1 MKTIKRTD
9 LKKLVYA
16 VFRLFE
22 AQDDECADRRKVAA
36 RERAVSRYLDKI
48 SSSKEERWEIR
59 FVVELSLWTKRT
71 GESIERKLRELGY
84 EIEEEEK
91 K

>member
-1 MKTIKRTD
+1 MKAVKRAD

-36 RERAVSRYLDKI
+36 RERAVNRYLDNI

-59 FVVELSLWTKRT
+59 FVVEFSLWTKRT
-71 GESIERKLRELGY
+71 GESLERQLRELGY
-84 EIEEEEK
+84 EIAEDK

>member
-1 MKTIKRTD
+1 MKTVKRTD

-36 RERAVSRYLDKI
+36 RRLPNWCA
-48 SSSKEERWEIR
+48 
-59 FVVELSLWTKRT
+59 TP
-71 GESIERKLRELGY
+71 
-84 EIEEEEK
+84 
-91 K
+91 